1 MQDRG
6 PAAYVAEFVGTLLL
20 VLFITAAVSLFL
32 ALPSAQQPAPFV
44 DWSVIGLVH
53 VLVLL
58 VLIQTLAVVS
68 GAHFNPAVTTAMLA
82 LRQIRPP
89 DALIYIIAQ
98 FAGAVGAALIV
109 KLLLT
114 EDANADLVNFGAT
127 LVGDRLEGKTGLGML
142 AEFIGTFMLVF
153 AIVGA
158 ALNPRIDR
166 ALAPLVIGGALGLG
180 VMVIGPLTGAGFNP
194 ARSFGPALVSGE
206 FGGAG
211 EFLLVY
217 FLAPLLGAV
226 AAALAYFNVFV
237 APGAK
242 GAEGMEPVG

>member
-1 MQDRG
+1 VQDRG
-6 PAAYVAEFVGTLLL
+6 PAAYLAEFVGTFLL

-68 GAHFNPAVTTAMLA
+68 GAHFNPAVTAAMLA

-89 DALIYIIAQ
+89 DALIYVIAQ
-98 FAGAVGAALIV
+98 FAGGVGAALVV
-109 KLLLT
+109 KLMLT

-142 AEFIGTFMLVF
+142 VEFVGTFMLGF

-180 VMVIGPLTGAGFNP
+180 VMVFGPLTGAGFNP

-217 FLAPLLGAV
+217 FLSPVLGAV
-226 AAALAYFNVFV
+226 AAALAYFNMFV
-237 APGAK
+237 TPGAK

>member
-1 MQDRG
+1 LQDRG
-6 PAAYVAEFVGTLLL
+6 PAAYLAEFVGTLLL
-20 VLFITAAVSLFL
+20 VLFVTAAVSLFL
-32 ALPSAQQPAPFV
+32 DLPDAQQPAPFV

-68 GAHFNPAVTTAMLA
+68 GAHFNPAVTAAMLT
-82 LRQIRPP
+82 LRQIKPP
-89 DALIYIIAQ
+89 DALIYVVAQ
-98 FAGAVGAALIV
+98 FAGGIAGALIV

-127 LVGDRLEGKTGLGML
+127 LVGDRLDGKTGLGML

-180 VMVIGPLTGAGFNP
+180 VMVMGPLSGAGFNP

-217 FLAPLLGAV
+217 FLAPVLGAV
-226 AAALAYFNVFV
+226 VAALAYFNMFIT
-237 APGAK
+237 PGAK
-242 GAEGMEPVG
+242 GLEGMEPVG

>member
-1 MQDRG
+1 LQDRG
-6 PAAYVAEFVGTLLL
+6 PAAYLAEFVGTLLL
-20 VLFITAAVSLFL
+20 VLFVTAAVSLFL
-32 ALPSAQQPAPFV
+32 DLPDAQQPAPFV

-68 GAHFNPAVTTAMLA
+68 GAHFNPAVTAAMLT
-82 LRQIRPP
+82 LRQIKPP
-89 DALIYIIAQ
+89 DALIYVVAQ
-98 FAGAVGAALIV
+98 FAGGVAGALIV

-127 LVGDRLEGKTGLGML
+127 LVGDRLDGKIGLGML

-180 VMVIGPLTGAGFNP
+180 VMVMGPLSGAGFNP

-217 FLAPLLGAV
+217 FLAPVLGAIV
-226 AAALAYFNVFV
+226 AALAYFNMFIT
-237 APGAK
+237 PGAK
-242 GAEGMEPVG
+242 GVEGMEPVG

>member
-1 MQDRG
+1 LQDRG
-6 PAAYVAEFVGTLLL
+6 PAAYLAEFVGTLLL
-20 VLFITAAVSLFL
+20 VLFVTAAVSLFL
-32 ALPSAQQPAPFV
+32 DLPDAQQPAPFV

-68 GAHFNPAVTTAMLA
+68 GAHFNPAVTAAMLT
-82 LRQIRPP
+82 LRQIKPP
-89 DALIYIIAQ
+89 DALIYVVAQ
-98 FAGAVGAALIV
+98 FAGGVAGALIV

-127 LVGDRLEGKTGLGML
+127 LVGDRLDGKIGLGML

-180 VMVIGPLTGAGFNP
+180 VMVMGPLSGAGFNP

-217 FLAPLLGAV
+217 FLAPVLGAV
-226 AAALAYFNVFV
+226 VAALAYFNMFIT
-237 APGAK
+237 PGAK
-242 GAEGMEPVG
+242 GVEGMEPVG